1 VKSVSFNPFYYKW
14 DFAKRRNLYF
24 IISGLLLVIG
34 LLSLLLRG
42 LNLGVDF
49 SSGTRVDVLIGDK
62 FSDKDVRKVSEDVGL
77 KPESIRS
84 AGEGTSTT
92 AVIRYKGTITK
103 EQFEALTKAFQAKY
117 GNKVSLNESSISSQ
131 VGREL
136 AQKAIYSVLI
146 ASIGIII
153 YITIRFEYRFAI
165 SAVVALLHDVLMII
179 GVFALFQFEVDTT
192 FIVALLTIVGYS
204 INDTIVT
211 FDRIR
216 ENMKRMKIKTIQDL
230 EDLVNISIR
239 QTLVRS
245 INTVLTV
252 IFASVALLVFGG
264 EGIRIFSL
272 ALTVGLFFGVY
283 SSIFIASQ
291 MWLVWKSNELKKK
304 RLKPEV
310 QS

>member
-1 VKSVSFNPFYYKW
+1 MSYNPFYYKW
-14 DFAKRRNLYF
+14 DFVKRRKLYF
-24 IISGLLLVIG
+24 IISGVLLLIG
-34 LLSLLLRG
+34 ILSLLIRG
-42 LNLGVDF
+42 FNLGVDF
-49 SSGTRVDVLIGDK
+49 SSGTRVEVLIGKPFDDEEVINISK
-62 FSDKDVRKVSEDVGL
+62 EIGL
-77 KPESIRS
+77 TPDSVRS

-92 AVIRYKGTITK
+92 AVLRYKGTITK
-103 EQFEALTKAFQAKY
+103 EQFAELSQAYQAKY
-117 GNKVSLNESSISSQ
+117 GEGTTLSESSISSEI
-131 VGREL
+131 GKEL
-136 AQKAIYSVLI
+136 AKKAVYSVLI

-165 SAVVALLHDVLMII
+165 AAVVALFHDVIMML
-179 GVFALFQFEVDTT
+179 GFFSLFQIEIDTT

-216 ENMKRMKIKTIQDL
+216 ENMKRMKMKTIEDL
-230 EDLVNISIR
+230 EELVNASIR

-252 IFASVALLVFGG
+252 LIASTALMIFGG

-272 ALTVGLFFGVY
+272 ALTIGLVFGVY

-291 MWLVWKSNELKKK
+291 LWLVWKEQDFKKK
-304 RLKPEV
+304 KVRPAL
-310 QS
+310 QND

>member
-1 VKSVSFNPFYYKW
+1 MSYNPFYYKW
-14 DFAKRRNLYF
+14 DFVKRRKLYF
-24 IISGLLLVIG
+24 VISGVLLLIGILSVVI
-34 LLSLLLRG
+34 RG
-42 LNLGVDF
+42 FNLGVDF
-49 SSGTRVDVLIGDK
+49 SSGTRVEVLIGKPFDDEEVINISK
-62 FSDKDVRKVSEDVGL
+62 EIGL
-77 KPESIRS
+77 TPDSVRS

-92 AVIRYKGTITK
+92 AVLRYKGTITK
-103 EQFEALTKAFQAKY
+103 EQFAELSQAYQAKY
-117 GNKVSLNESSISSQ
+117 GEGTTLSESSISSEI
-131 VGREL
+131 GKEL
-136 AQKAIYSVLI
+136 AKKAVYSVLI

-165 SAVVALLHDVLMII
+165 AAVVALFHDVIMML
-179 GVFALFQFEVDTT
+179 GFFSLFQIEIDTT

-216 ENMKRMKIKTIQDL
+216 ENMKRMKMKTIEDL
-230 EDLVNISIR
+230 EELVNASIR

-252 IFASVALLVFGG
+252 LIASTALMIFGG

-272 ALTVGLFFGVY
+272 ALTIGLVFGVY

-291 MWLVWKSNELKKK
+291 LWLVWKEQDFKKK
-304 RLKPEV
+304 KVRPAL
-310 QS
+310 QND